1 MDSTRN
7 VTGATSTCRGTRWPE
22 ALTSKFSLR
31 TDIENEGVP
40 APQGGP
46 QCLQRY
52 ELSNLGCWKRVG
64 GRYRF
69 RESHR
74 PGQTRLAPIL
84 PRPIE
89 YQCALVPVG
98 LRQPE
103 PEIGAIAVKD
113 DSGIRRKAG

>member
-1 MDSTRN
+1 MYSTRN
-7 VTGATSTCRGTRWPE
+7 VSGATCTCRGTRWPE

-31 TDIENEGVP
+31 TDIENERVP
-40 APQGGP
+40 APQGGL

-52 ELSNLGCWKRVG
+52 ELCNLGCWKRIG
-64 GRYRF
+64 GQDRF
-69 RESHR
+69 RESRR

-84 PRPIE
+84 PCPIK

-103 PEIGAIAVKD
+103 P
-113 DSGIRRKAG
+113 